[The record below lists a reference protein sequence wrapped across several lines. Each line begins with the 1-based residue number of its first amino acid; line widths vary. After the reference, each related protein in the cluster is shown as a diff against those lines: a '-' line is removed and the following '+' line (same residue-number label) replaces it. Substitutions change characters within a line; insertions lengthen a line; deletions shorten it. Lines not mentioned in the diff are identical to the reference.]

1 MTTRDT
7 RGGSSPWTVAIVGA
21 GVSGIC
27 SAIKLREAGITD
39 FVILEKAA
47 SIGGTWRDNTYP
59 GAACDV
65 RSHFY
70 SFSFEPNPDW
80 SRVYSP
86 QPEILAYFERC
97 VAKYGVSPHIR
108 FNQEVTAATFDEDRG
123 LWCLAMG
130 DGTSVEARTLILGCG
145 QLNRPAFPAIAG
157 RESFAGPAFHSARWD
172 HTVDLA
178 GKRVASIG
186 NGASAIQYVP
196 EVAREAGHLTV
207 FQRSANWIVARED
220 RPYTEAEKQRF
231 RNVPLARLLA
241 RWKIYLVNEYDFLA
255 FLKESWLRRRRE
267 KAIKAWLEE
276 VIPDPALRA
285 TQTPDYPLGCKRILV
300 SSDYFPALN
309 RPNVDV
315 VTSPIT
321 RIRPDGIE
329 TADGAF
335 TALDVIIYGT
345 GFETMSFVG
354 PIAVTGRDGRHL
366 DEAWSHGAE
375 AHLGITVAGFPNLFV
390 CYGPNT
396 NLGHHSIIFM
406 IECQVRYIVAC
417 IREIVERDLAVL
429 DVREEAMARFN
440 REVQDAMKKTV
451 WEGGCHSWYKTADG
465 KVTNNWSGPIIQY
478 WMKTRRPDFTEYE
491 EVPRRA

>member
-1 MTTRDT
+1 MTSKQAV
-7 RGGSSPWTVAIVGA
+7 GGSSPWTVAIVGV

-27 SAIKLREAGITD
+27 AAIKLREAGITD
-39 FVILEKAA
+39 FVILEKAG

-80 SRVYSP
+80 SRVYAP
-86 QPEILAYFERC
+86 QPEILAYFEGC
-97 VAKYGVSPHIR
+97 VEKYGIAPHIR
-108 FNQEVTAATFDEDRG
+108 FNQEVTEATFDEARG
-123 LWCLAMG
+123 VWTLDVAG
-130 DGTSVEARTLILGCG
+130 GEPVEARTVILGCG
-145 QLNRPAFPAIAG
+145 QLNRPAFPRIEGAD
-157 RESFAGPAFHSARWD
+157 SFAGASFHSARWNHD
-172 HTVDLA
+172 VDLKD
-178 GKRVASIG
+178 KRVASIG

-196 EVAREAGHLTV
+196 EVAKEAGHLTI

-220 RPYTEAEKQRF
+220 RAFTEEEKQRF
-231 RNVPLARLLA
+231 RNVPLARLWA
-241 RWKIYLVNEYDFLA
+241 RWKIYLVNEFDFLA
-255 FLKESWLRRRRE
+255 FLKDSWLRRKRE
-267 KAIKAWLEE
+267 KAIRAWLEE

-309 RPNVDV
+309 RQNVDV
-315 VTSPIT
+315 VTSPIA

-329 TADGAF
+329 TADGTF

-354 PIAVTGRDGRHL
+354 PITVTGRNGRKL
-366 DEAWSHGAE
+366 DDAWAKGAE
-375 AHLGITVAGFPNLFV
+375 AHLGVTVAGFPNLFV

-417 IREIVERDLAVL
+417 IREILARDLAVL
-429 DVREEAMARFN
+429 EVREEAMARSN
-440 REVQDAMKKTV
+440 RQVQDAMKKTV
-451 WEGGCHSWYKTADG
+451 WEGGCRSWYKTADG
-465 KVTNNWSGPIIQY
+465 KVTNNWSGPIFQY
-478 WMKTRRPDFTEYE
+478 WLKTRRPDFSEYE
-491 EVPRRA
+491 EKPRTA

>member
-1 MTTRDT
+1 MTSKEAT
-7 RGGSSPWTVAIVGA
+7 GGSSPWTVVIVGA

-27 SAIKLREAGITD
+27 AAIKLRQAGITD
-39 FVILEKAA
+39 FIILDKGNRV
-47 SIGGTWRDNTYP
+47 GGTWRDNTYP

-80 SRVYSP
+80 SRIYSP
-86 QPEILAYFERC
+86 QPEILAYFEHC
-97 VAKYGVSPHIR
+97 VEKYDVGPHLR
-108 FNQEVTAATFDEDRG
+108 FGQEVTEATFDEDRG
-123 LWCLAMG
+123 VWSLDVVGGAP
-130 DGTSVEARTLILGCG
+130 VEARTVILGCG
-145 QLNRPAFPAIAG
+145 QLNRPAFPELQGAG
-157 RESFAGPAFHSARWD
+157 SFKGATFHSARWD
-172 HTVDLA
+172 HHVDLT

-220 RPYTEAEKQRF
+220 RAYTDKEKQRF
-231 RNVPLARLLA
+231 RSVPLARLWA
-241 RWKIYLVNEYDFLA
+241 RWKIYLVNEFDFLA

-267 KAIKAWLEE
+267 KAIRAWLEE
-276 VIPDPALRA
+276 VIPDPGLRA

-309 RPNVDV
+309 KSHVDV
-315 VTSPIT
+315 VTSPIAQ
-321 RIRPDGIE
+321 IRPDGVE
-329 TADGAF
+329 TQDGRF
-335 TALDVIIYGT
+335 FPLDVIIYGT

-354 PIAVTGRDGRHL
+354 PIAVTGRNGRKL
-366 DEAWSHGAE
+366 DEAWARGAE
-375 AHLGITVAGFPNLFV
+375 AHRGITVAGFPNLFV

-417 IREIVERDLAVL
+417 IREIVGRDLAVF
-429 DVREEAMARFN
+429 DVREEAMARSN
-440 REVQDAMKKTV
+440 RQIQDAMKKTV
-451 WEGGCHSWYKTADG
+451 WEGGCRSWYKTAEG
-465 KVTNNWSGPIIQY
+465 KVTNNWSGPIIEY
-478 WMKTRRPDFTEYE
+478 WWKTRRPDFTEYE
-491 EVPRRA
+491 ERPREG